1 MKCMVHFEM
10 AVLLFCGAFLI
21 AQTTP
26 PSTEQKLE
34 SPANSS
40 DQKAISVGEAIKA
53 AQPDRYV
60 GEAIKAAQSAALAK
74 RGGSAAASAAT
85 GPLDVL
91 SDTQGVDFGP
101 YLKRVVDNVRRNWY
115 ELIPES
121 ARAPLLKKGKVSIE
135 FAITK
140 EGRIAGMQIVGPSGD
155 IALDRAAYRGI
166 TASNPFPP
174 LPSEFRGQYLALRI
188 HFFYNPAK
196 VSISP
201 TSDVQMLSG
210 SSQRFLATVTG
221 STDSSV
227 TWTLSGMGC
236 SGDTCG
242 TIADGLYMAPNVL
255 PNPPSVTLK
264 ATSSDSNSIPASV
277 VVNLVAAPKP

>member
-10 AVLLFCGAFLI
+10 AMLLFCGVFLS
-21 AQTTP
+21 AQSTP
-26 PSTEQKLE
+26 PSSEQKPE

-40 DQKAISVGEAIKA
+40 DQKAISVGETIKA
-53 AQPDRYV
+53 AQ
-60 GEAIKAAQSAALAK
+60 AAALAK

-121 ARAPLLKKGKVSIE
+121 ARAPILRKGKVDIE
-135 FAITK
+135 FAIAK
-140 EGRIAGMQIVGPSGD
+140 EGWVGGIKVVSSSGD
-155 IALDRAAYRGI
+155 VALDRAAYDGI
-166 TASNPFPP
+166 LHTNPLPP
-174 LPSEFRGQYLALRI
+174 LPREFSDKYLALRF

-201 TSDVQMLSG
+201 TSEVQMLSG
-210 SSQRFLATVTG
+210 STQRFLATVTG
-221 STDSSV
+221 SADSSV
-227 TWTLSGMGC
+227 TWSVSGKGC
-236 SGDTCG
+236 SSDTCG
-242 TIADGLYMAPNVL
+242 RIADGLYMAPNVL
-255 PNPPSVTLK
+255 PNPPSVTVK
-264 ATSSDSNSIPASV
+264 ATSSDPNSVPASV
-277 VVNLVAAPKP
+277 TVNLVPAPKP